1 MQVSF
6 TSDLWVVIPKKFLKN
21 SPKKLIL
28 WLAFR
33 TFSTTPFYT
42 LRATPQVLAKWK
54 VLWRYIILASFIS
67 IAFVVAKFRI
77 FKCFRRTRKMDFGL
91 FLGGFLGIIPP
102 NAVGFFW
109 NLHQWCSARQSIIC
123 NTVLY
128 IVLKITRKEAKKLI
142 FWLFFKGFLGTSFY
156 ALLVTP

>member
-1 MQVSF
+1 MLVSF

-28 WLAFR
+28 WLVFR
-33 TFSTTPFYT
+33 IFSTTPFYA
-42 LRATPQVLAKWK
+42 LRAMPQFLAKWK
-54 VLWRYIILASFIS
+54 VSWRYIILESFIS
-67 IAFVVAKFRI
+67 IAFVVGKLWI

-102 NAVGFFW
+102 KAVGFFW
-109 NLHQWCSARQSIIC
+109 NLHQWCSARQSIIF

-142 FWLFFKGFLGTSFY
+142 FWLFFKGFLATSFY
-156 ALLVTP
+156 ALPVTP